1 MQRLLVEIFCI
12 GIYRSALGLF
22 RSAVG
27 FQLAVTA
34 LPANCTACAMLGKFF
49 GFMPTFYADV
59 LMLNL
64 MDFSVRPPAADGLTD
79 SVSAW
84 AGTYPRYQSAAW
96 S

>member
-12 GIYRSALGLF
+12 GTYRSALGLF

-64 MDFSVRPPAADGLTD
+64 MDFSVRLYCDLPQRTA
-79 SVSAW
+79 
-84 AGTYPRYQSAAW
+84 
-96 S
+96 